1 MFLGLSANM
10 QAESL
15 TAARSGLMA
24 KSLERRTTWGESH
37 EQSFRLAAKIL
48 GNTDEMK
55 AYDLEVRWRDTEVR
69 PLSQAAD
76 ALGKL
81 AAQVGVPLE
90 LLWSMIPNWT
100 DSDVER
106 AKSLVNTQGFDQLL
120 AELDAQIGGG
130 GPNAQRGQVVPVP

>member
-1 MFLGLSANM
+1 
-10 QAESL
+10 
-15 TAARSGLMA
+15 
-24 KSLERRTTWGESH
+24 
-37 EQSFRLAAKIL
+37 
-48 GNTDEMK
+48 MK
-55 AYDLEVRWRDTEVR
+55 AYDLEVRWRDPEVR

-90 LLWSMIPNWT
+90 ILWSMIPDWT